1 MCQYTWKAPLSFPAG
16 AQAAVGVLPVADTH
30 CFPPA
35 SIISKNK
42 YHKQHTKCKY
52 YCNIKTNTQNTNT
65 GMIALPTLETHAHIH
80 ANTTSKP
87 IPIHIALNETAF
99 NSVFASPCETL
110 QRNCK
115 KEQGRCRTVLQVQV
129 LGHYMTEQGLHKRV
143 QGGPRTLQS
152 RPQKSSSQRPCL

>member
-1 MCQYTWKAPLSFPAG
+1 
-16 AQAAVGVLPVADTH
+16 
-30 CFPPA
+30 
-35 SIISKNK
+35 
-42 YHKQHTKCKY
+42 
-52 YCNIKTNTQNTNT
+52 
-65 GMIALPTLETHAHIH
+65 MIALPTLETHAHIH

-152 RPQKSSSQRPCL
+152 RPQKSSSQRPCLRKVSKLSPINFRLRPNEAENVDVVVTYRYENWEHGAKRSSKENWEK